1 MLLEKVLKKPYEE
14 RNIRVGNNNK
24 AWYKKFGQG
33 RDLSGHRA
41 LESITSITIQLV
53 SESNCRCFPAA
64 DVHHVG
70 LRRLRI
76 ESTGDASHFDRLVSY
91 AGSIDAMIGE
101 KSPKI

>member
-1 MLLEKVLKKPYEE
+1 MKKEILERGTKTKYGTRKLRK
-14 RNIRVGNNNK
+14 
-24 AWYKKFGQG
+24 G

-41 LESITSITIQLV
+41 LESITIQLV
-53 SESNCRCFPAA
+53 SESNCRSFLAA
-64 DVHHVG
+64 DVHNVS

-76 ESTGDASHFDRLVSY
+76 KDSGDASHLDRLVSY